1 MKLIKLLLPE
11 FLINLI
17 NIFFRRKIII
27 RNDYNSWKKA
37 LKNSTGYNS
46 NLIFYKTKKSFEKVL
61 AKKAKFER
69 DSVLF
74 YKNEPNNQLIRI
86 IKTLY
91 KDNKINI
98 CDFGGSLGSL
108 YFQNIDY
115 LDQNKITWNIVEQ
128 KKYVKYASS
137 KLSIK
142 NLNFFLTIDE
152 VFKKKIDLVIL
163 SSVLHYLEFPDYL
176 LDKISKKKI
185 ENLIISRTPFHDNQ
199 DTIKI
204 QEVPKNIYKASYPV
218 RIFNKRKFIKKMKT
232 RGFKIKKKINTFE
245 KLDNFNYYGFYFR
258 RN

>member
-17 NIFFRRKIII
+17 NIFFQRKIII
-27 RNDYNSWKKA
+27 RDDYNSWKKA

-69 DSVLF
+69 DTVLF

-185 ENLIISRTPFHDNQ
+185 ENLII
-199 DTIKI
+199 
-204 QEVPKNIYKASYPV
+204 
-218 RIFNKRKFIKKMKT
+218 
-232 RGFKIKKKINTFE
+232 
-245 KLDNFNYYGFYFR
+245 
-258 RN
+258 